1 MVTLLLLEDLIS
13 MDTILEVEGICK
25 SFAGNRVLDDV
36 TFSAE
41 VGQVHALVGENGA
54 GKTTLMNIIGGIH
67 QPDEGTIHLNGKPV
81 TFADP
86 VQAMQSGISIVHQE
100 LSLVPNLSVAQNIFS
115 RGQTSSMASREKLN
129 RLGFIKWRELY
140 EDTHDLLEHVG
151 IDIEPTT
158 MVSKLPVSIQQLVE
172 IARAISFEAQVLILD
187 EPTSA
192 LSEKEIDHLYDV
204 IRELTAKGVAVVF
217 ISHKLAEVFTIADQ
231 ISVLRDGKMVG
242 TVQAEETSRDE
253 IIQMMVGRHIED
265 MYPDKSSEVN
275 DTILAVEGLS
285 RPPYFQDI
293 SFDLRRGEILGF
305 AGLVGSGRTE
315 VARAVFGADKADSG
329 QVTLG
334 GEPIQIRSPRE
345 AIERGICYLT
355 EDRKTL
361 GLFLRMPVRDN
372 IVSASLYRF
381 ISKIGLLKRRSIKD
395 QSKYYIDFMEIRPP
409 DDEVEMISLS
419 GGNQQKSLLAKW
431 LCSQPKVLIAD
442 EPTRGVDVGAKAKLH
457 ADLRKMAEEG
467 IGVIVISSELPEVL
481 GLSDRVAVFREGEL
495 TAILE
500 GDQATQEEVMKH
512 ATQ

>member
-1 MVTLLLLEDLIS
+1 MMRKDLMS
-13 MDTILEVEGICK
+13 METILEVEDICK

-36 TFSAE
+36 TFSTE

-67 QPDEGTIHLNGKPV
+67 QPDEGTIYLNGQPAS
-81 TFADP
+81 FADP

-100 LSLVPNLSVAQNIFS
+100 LSLVPNLNVAQNIFS
-115 RGQTSSMASREKLN
+115 NGQTSSMASREKLN
-129 RLGFIKWRELY
+129 RLGFIKWKELY
-140 EDTHDLLEHVG
+140 ADTRELLEHVR

-172 IARAISFEAQVLILD
+172 IARAISFDAQVLILD

-204 IRELTAKGVAVVF
+204 IRELKEKGVATIF
-217 ISHKLAEVFTIADQ
+217 ISHKLAEVFAIADQ
-231 ISVLRDGKMVG
+231 VSVLRDGKMVG
-242 TVQAEETSRDE
+242 TVKTEETSRDE

-265 MYPDKSSEVN
+265 MYPDKSSEVK
-275 DTILAVEGLS
+275 DTILSVEGFS
-285 RPPYFQDI
+285 RPPYFQDV

-334 GEPIQIRSPRE
+334 GEPIQIGSPRE
-345 AIERGICYLT
+345 AIDHGVCYLT

-361 GLFLRMPVRDN
+361 GLFLKMSVRDN
-372 IVSASLYRF
+372 IVAASLYRF
-381 ISKIGLLKRRSIKD
+381 ISKIGLLKRRSIRD
-395 QSKYYIDFMEIRPP
+395 QSKHYVDFMEIRPP

-457 ADLRKMAEEG
+457 ADLRQMAEEG

-481 GLSDRVAVFREGEL
+481 GLSDRVAVFREGQI

-500 GDQATQEEVMKH
+500 GNQATQEEVMKH